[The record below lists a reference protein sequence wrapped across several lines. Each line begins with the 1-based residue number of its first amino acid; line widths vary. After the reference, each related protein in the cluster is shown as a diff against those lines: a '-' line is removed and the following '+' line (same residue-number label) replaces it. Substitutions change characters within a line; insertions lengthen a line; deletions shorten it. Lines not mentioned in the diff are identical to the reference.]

1 MAMRAFIYEA
11 AIILLFMAAPCL
23 AQTPETPG
31 GTTDGDKPAA
41 TNTGLGTT
49 GKPSATIEAKKP
61 KKIWTNDELGSVKG
75 AVSVVGDTSS
85 AAGETSTKKPADSLD
100 VAAPPGNKEA
110 RQKQVEAYRE
120 QIRQLQAQIDA
131 ADKRIAQLRNFKGE
145 NTSPAGGINPNQGYN
160 MVPIEDQVRQ
170 LEDKKKQAQ
179 AKIDDVESD
188 ARKNGIEPGELR

>member
-1 MAMRAFIYEA
+1 MRARICEA
-11 AIILLFMAAPCL
+11 GVFLLFVSLAPCK
-23 AQTPETPG
+23 AQKQDAPS
-31 GTTDGDKPAA
+31 GTASTKTDSTGTATTQKSTGD
-41 TNTGLGTT
+41 G
-49 GKPSATIEAKKP
+49 KKP
-61 KKIWTNDELGSVKG
+61 KKVWTNDELGSVKG
-75 AVSVVGDTSS
+75 AVSVVGDGNATGGEAGAKKSS
-85 AAGETSTKKPADSLD
+85 DSVD
-100 VAAPPGNKEA
+100 GPVPQENKDA

-170 LEDKKKQAQ
+170 LEDKKKQVQ
-179 AKIDDVESD
+179 AKIDDVESG

>member
-1 MAMRAFIYEA
+1 MRAFIYEA

-23 AQTPETPG
+23 AQTQDAAG
-31 GTTDGDKPAA
+31 GTADGNKPVA
-41 TNTGLGTT
+41 TNTGAATA
-49 GKPSATIEAKKP
+49 GKPSSPTEAKKP
-61 KKIWTNDELGSVKG
+61 KKVWTNDELGSVKG

-85 AAGETSTKKPADSLD
+85 AAGESSTKKAADPLD
-100 VAAPPGNKEA
+100 TAATQGDKEA
-110 RQKQVEAYRE
+110 RQKQVEAYRG

-145 NTSPAGGINPNQGYN
+145 NTGPAGGINPNQGYN

>member
-1 MAMRAFIYEA
+1 MRAFIYEA

-23 AQTPETPG
+23 AQTPETPS
-31 GTTDGDKPAA
+31 GTADGNKPAA
-41 TNTGLGTT
+41 TNTGSGTA
-49 GKPSATIEAKKP
+49 GKPSSTIEAKKP
-61 KKIWTNDELGSVKG
+61 KKVWTNDELGSVKG
-75 AVSVVGDTSS
+75 AVSVVGDGNATGGATS
-85 AAGETSTKKPADSLD
+85 AKKSLD
-100 VAAPPGNKEA
+100 SVDDPAPPENKEA
-110 RQKQVEAYRE
+110 RQKQVEAYRG

>member
-1 MAMRAFIYEA
+1 MRAFIYGA
-11 AIILLFMAAPCL
+11 AIILFMAAPCL
-23 AQTPETPG
+23 AQTPETPS
-31 GTTDGDKPAA
+31 GTADGNKPAA
-41 TNTGLGTT
+41 TNTGSATA
-49 GKPSATIEAKKP
+49 GKPSSPTDAKKP
-61 KKIWTNDELGSVKG
+61 KKVWTNDELGSVKG
-75 AVSVVGDTSS
+75 AVSVVGDANS
-85 AAGETSTKKPADSLD
+85 AGGETSTKKAADSLD
-100 VAAPPGNKEA
+100 AVATPENKEA
-110 RQKQVEAYRE
+110 RQKQVEAYRG

-131 ADKRIAQLRNFKGE
+131 ADKRISQLRNFKGE

>member
-1 MAMRAFIYEA
+1 MRAGNGAA
-11 AIILLFMAAPCL
+11 AIILLFVAIRCG
-23 AQTPETPG
+23 AQTPETPS
-31 GTTDGDKPAA
+31 GTADGAKTGV
-41 TNTGLGTT
+41 TNTGSATA
-49 GKPSATIEAKKP
+49 GKPSSTTDAKKP
-61 KKIWTNDELGSVKG
+61 KKVWTNDELGSVKG
-75 AVSVVGDTSS
+75 AVSVVGDSNS
-85 AAGETSTKKPADSLD
+85 AAGETSAKKPADSLD
-100 VAAPPGNKEA
+100 AAAPPENKEA
-110 RQKQVEAYRE
+110 RQKQVEAYRG

-145 NTSPAGGINPNQGYN
+145 NASPAGGINPNQGYN